1 MTPFR
6 DITSVRCN
14 RCCCATVGS
23 TALSSAKVRHPACP
37 DNTDLMKKL
46 TAQPELQF
54 LGHMHGGVPP
64 FWQHSGSWRGSR
76 PRGLLKAM
84 SSITPSATRTL
95 AAMAAQAKSGRRE
108 NFILRCEDTDK
119 RMRIQS
125 RWLKVKTGFRAVLIK
140 SSLKSQGGCSCK
152 SVLYRQIRFF
162 IGIRSA
168 ITRRLGKT
176 S

>member
-6 DITSVRCN
+6 DMTSVRCN

-23 TALSSAKVRHPACP
+23 TALSSAKVRQPACP
-37 DNTDLMKKL
+37 DNTDLVQKL
-46 TAQPELQF
+46 TAQPETQF
-54 LGHMHGGVPP
+54 LGHMHGGIPP
-64 FWQHSGSWRGSR
+64 FWQHSGIWRGSR
-76 PRGLLKAM
+76 PRGLLKAI

-108 NFILRCEDTDK
+108 NFTLRCEDTIN

-125 RWLKVKTGFRAVLIK
+125 RWLKVKTGCRAVLIK
-140 SSLKSQGGCSCK
+140 IKSESQGDCSCK
-152 SVLYRQIRFF
+152 SVLYRQIRVF

-168 ITRRLGKT
+168 NHPPIG
-176 S
+176 